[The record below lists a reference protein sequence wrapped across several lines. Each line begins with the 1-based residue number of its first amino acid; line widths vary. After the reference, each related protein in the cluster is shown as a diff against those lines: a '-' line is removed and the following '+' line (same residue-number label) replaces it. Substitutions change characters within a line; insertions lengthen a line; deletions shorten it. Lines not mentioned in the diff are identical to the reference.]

1 MALWNLTSMGGAD
14 MRLWRTG
21 PYKFRVIEYRGEP
34 GELLTNYDY
43 ILFHK
48 RYEGALRTTGAQLQ
62 LTPVTVRDEYRK
74 REWRTYQEATIL
86 QTASTEQIWDS
97 SPVEPAIYLV
107 GHTNVFVSTPLKEIL
122 QQVAGNSF
130 RFSWGLTLFG

>member
-1 MALWNLTSMGGAD
+1 

-21 PYKFRVIEYRGEP
+21 PYKFRVVEYNGEP
-34 GELLTNYDY
+34 AELLTNYDY
-43 ILFHK
+43 ILFDK

-86 QTASTEQIWDS
+86 PTASAEQIWES
-97 SPVEPAIYLV
+97 SPSEPAIYLM
-107 GHTNVFVSTPLKEIL
+107 GHSNVFVSTPLKEIL

-130 RFSWGLTLFG
+130 RFSWGLSWFA

>member
-1 MALWNLTSMGGAD
+1 MALWHLTSGKGAD

-21 PYKFRVIEYRGEP
+21 PYKFRVVEYRGEP
-34 GELLTNYDY
+34 ADLLTNYDY

-62 LTPVTVRDEYRK
+62 LTPITVRDEYRQ

-86 QTASTEQIWDS
+86 HTASAEQIWES
-97 SPVEPAIYLV
+97 SPVGPAIYLA
-107 GHTNVFVSTPLKEIL
+107 GHSEVFVSTALKEIL
-122 QQVAGNSF
+122 QQVAGHSF
-130 RFSWGLTLFG
+130 RFSWGLSLFG

>member
-1 MALWNLTSMGGAD
+1 MALWNLTPSKGAD

-21 PYKFRVIEYRGEP
+21 PYKFRVVEYNGEP
-34 GELLTNYDY
+34 AELLTNYDY
-43 ILFHK
+43 ILFDK

-86 QTASTEQIWDS
+86 PTASAEQIWES
-97 SPVEPAIYLV
+97 SPSEPAIYLM
-107 GHTNVFVSTPLKEIL
+107 GHSNVFVSTPLKEIL

-130 RFSWGLTLFG
+130 RFSWGLSWFA